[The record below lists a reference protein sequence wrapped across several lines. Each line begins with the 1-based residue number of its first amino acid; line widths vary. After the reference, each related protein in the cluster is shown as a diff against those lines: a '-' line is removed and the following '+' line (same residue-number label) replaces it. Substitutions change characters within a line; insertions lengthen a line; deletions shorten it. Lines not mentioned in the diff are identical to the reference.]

1 MLRYLQ
7 RKAAAEVKD
16 MKKEAEKKRNVRPSE
31 LAIHYLYILSLDG
44 RKLDPAATYLL
55 QNMAE
60 RTGEFTI
67 YGKAR
72 AAVVLASCIS
82 ESAATPPCWFRGQ
95 ESAYVHC
102 HSPSCL
108 SC

>member
-1 MLRYLQ
+1 MGDFRAKDKCALRYLQ

-72 AAVVLASCIS
+72 AAVVLASNGQQAK
-82 ESAATPPCWFRGQ
+82 AAD
-95 ESAYVHC
+95 Y
-102 HSPSCL
+102 L
-108 SC
+108 